1 MLKHSETVLTSTLF
15 TLEGNNFIL
24 RNTSKRDIA
33 CGEEDLVVIVSFVR
47 ASGLAM
53 KNNIFV

>member
-1 MLKHSETVLTSTLF
+1 MLKHSETVPTPTVF
-15 TLEGNNFIL
+15 TLTVYNFIL
-24 RNTSKRDIA
+24 KNNSERLIA
-33 CGEEDLVVIVSFVR
+33 SGEEDMVVIVSFMR